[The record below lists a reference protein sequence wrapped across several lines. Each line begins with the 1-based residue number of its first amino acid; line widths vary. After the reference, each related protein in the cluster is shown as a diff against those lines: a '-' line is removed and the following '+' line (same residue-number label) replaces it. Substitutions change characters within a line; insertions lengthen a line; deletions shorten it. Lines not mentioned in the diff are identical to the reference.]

1 MMGRI
6 RPSLPGGPVLTH
18 LPRPC
23 RLLLVFALA
32 WLMALPALAAPG
44 QPGARPSPAPAA
56 DHPASGLKIGQ
67 DVIRPG
73 EVLPMVFGIVGPPDQ
88 VRAMRSKKEADDYVM
103 FSYFTQGFSLDINQ
117 KNVVQGILVE
127 NREVDVSGVPF
138 HVGDSKEAVLKAWG
152 EPDRTQSK
160 VMAYWHRGVYVSC
173 DESGRVI
180 NLFLTAPGR
189 VEKPDEGRAPVGG

>member
-1 MMGRI
+1 MHRSP
-6 RPSLPGGPVLTH
+6 RSSFLFTALVL
-18 LPRPC
+18 
-23 RLLLVFALA
+23 AL
-32 WLMALPALAAPG
+32 LMAMPALAAPG
-44 QPGARPSPAPAA
+44 QPGPKSSPSPTIDYPT
-56 DHPASGLKIGQ
+56 SGLKIGR

-117 KNVVQGILVE
+117 KNLVQGILVE
-127 NREVDVSGVPF
+127 NREVEVSGVPF
-138 HVGDSKEAVLKAWG
+138 HVGDSKQDVLKVWG

-160 VMAYWHRGVYVSC
+160 VMAYWRRGVYVSC
-173 DESGRVI
+173 DESGKVI

-189 VEKPDEGRAPVGG
+189 VEKPDDGRAPVGG